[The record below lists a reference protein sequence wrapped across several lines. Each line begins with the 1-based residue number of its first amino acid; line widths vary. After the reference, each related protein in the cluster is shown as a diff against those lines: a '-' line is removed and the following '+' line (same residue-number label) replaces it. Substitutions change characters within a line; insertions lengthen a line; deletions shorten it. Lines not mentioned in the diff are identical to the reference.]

1 MLGSSTMTKPRSP
14 EISPNLS
21 TDLPNGTPPDGFSE
35 VSPETSP
42 DLSPDLSPDIS
53 HDSWYDGNVMLW
65 QPKDGLRA
73 TTDSILLAA
82 SIPASARKLIELG
95 AGSGAASLACACRLD
110 TPAITAPA
118 ITAIERDPLSASLLA
133 RNIAENGFDNRI
145 TPHQV
150 DIFDPKAMAAFRGQ
164 FDTVF
169 FNPPYNDPLSSLSD
183 KNRRRDAMASHSLN
197 MWIKTAADTI
207 TNRGTLI
214 LIGKTDRLSQ
224 IITALGD
231 ANMGEIVIKP
241 VHSFASDSAI
251 RVLIAATKRI
261 KGPTVLL
268 APLILRQ
275 GDGIS
280 AEMQT
285 IGHGRGAI
293 CLIHPRRKQDSKQNR
308 IKLEKKLSSG

>member
-14 EISPNLS
+14 EISP
-21 TDLPNGTPPDGFSE
+21 DGFSE
-35 VSPETSP
+35 VSSETSP
-42 DLSPDLSPDIS
+42 DLSPDLS

-110 TPAITAPA
+110 TPAITAPAITAPAITAPA

-241 VHSFASDSAI
+241 VHSFASDPAI

-280 AEMQT
+280 AEMQA

>member
-21 TDLPNGTPPDGFSE
+21 TDLPNGTSPDA
-35 VSPETSP
+35 SPETSP
-42 DLSPDLSPDIS
+42 DLSPGLSPDLS

-133 RNIAENGFDNRI
+133 RNITENGFDNRI

-241 VHSFASDSAI
+241 VHSFASDPAI

-268 APLILRQ
+268 TPLILRQ

>member
-14 EISPNLS
+14 EI
-21 TDLPNGTPPDGFSE
+21 PPDGFSE

-42 DLSPDLSPDIS
+42 DLSLDLS

-110 TPAITAPA
+110 TPA

-241 VHSFASDSAI
+241 VHSFASDPAI

-275 GDGIS
+275 DDGIS

>member
-14 EISPNLS
+14 EISP
-21 TDLPNGTPPDGFSE
+21 DGFSE
-35 VSPETSP
+35 VSPETSS
-42 DLSPDLSPDIS
+42 DLSPDLS

-110 TPAITAPA
+110 TPAITA
-118 ITAIERDPLSASLLA
+118 IERDPLSASLLA

-169 FNPPYNDPLSSLSD
+169 FNPPYNDALSSLSD

-241 VHSFASDSAI
+241 VHSFASDPAI

-275 GDGIS
+275 DDGIS

>member
-14 EISPNLS
+14 EISPDLS
-21 TDLPNGTPPDGFSE
+21 TDLPNGTPPDASSE
-35 VSPETSP
+35 ASPETSP
-42 DLSPDLSPDIS
+42 DLSPDLS

-110 TPAITAPA
+110 TPAITA
-118 ITAIERDPLSASLLA
+118 IERDPLSASLLA

-169 FNPPYNDPLSSLSD
+169 FNPPYNDALSSLSD

-241 VHSFASDSAI
+241 VHSFASDPAI

-275 GDGIS
+275 DDGIS

>member
-14 EISPNLS
+14 EISPDLS
-21 TDLPNGTPPDGFSE
+21 TDLPNGTPPDA
-35 VSPETSP
+35 SPETSP
-42 DLSPDLSPDIS
+42 DLSPDLS

-110 TPAITAPA
+110 TPAITA
-118 ITAIERDPLSASLLA
+118 IERDPLSASLLA

-169 FNPPYNDPLSSLSD
+169 FNPPYNDALSSLSD

-241 VHSFASDSAI
+241 VHSFASDPAI

-285 IGHGRGAI
+285 ICHGRGAI